1 MPEHGPQGSPSLR
14 KRHIAAVMIGGIVE
28 YYDFVVFTFFALQ
41 IGRAYFPASSEFASL
56 MLSLATFGIG
66 FAMRPLGGM
75 ILGAYADR
83 AGRRAAMT
91 LTLILM
97 GVSIVALALIPP
109 YAAIGI
115 AAPILAVIARLVQGF
130 ALGGE
135 IAPAIACILEGSPER
150 RRGLFVSF
158 FGLFA
163 GAGALLGALVGLLLS
178 WILSP
183 AMLEAD
189 GWRIAFLLGALTLP
203 LGVWLR
209 RSLPE
214 TLPES
219 AATAPHQGGWAIFR
233 EHRRAILLFFVIM
246 AVGNIGFYI
255 FQYATTYAQ
264 NVLHMS
270 PRVAFTSTVS
280 LNAVGIVA
288 TLLGGWLADT
298 VGRKPVFVVSRI
310 AVAVAA
316 VPVFLWIVTDRT
328 PTALIV
334 GVTLLA
340 ALSQL
345 GTGANW
351 IWFAELL
358 PAGVRGRA
366 YGTTYGLAVALFGG
380 TAQMVVAWLIQTTGS
395 DLAPAWYLAAAYL
408 LATIAGLMLPESAP
422 ARLGKET
429 PAIGPS
435 EVPA

>member
-1 MPEHGPQGSPSLR
+1 MPEHGSQDSPSLR

-28 YYDFVVFTFFALQ
+28 YYDFVVFTFFAIQ
-41 IGRAYFPASSEFASL
+41 IGKAYFPASSEFASL

-91 LTLILM
+91 LTLVLM
-97 GVSIVALALIPP
+97 GASIVALAVIPP

-135 IAPAIACILEGSPER
+135 IAPAIACILEGSPAR

-158 FGLFA
+158 FGLFST
-163 GAGALLGALVGLLLS
+163 AGALLGALVGLVLS
-178 WILSP
+178 RILSP
-183 AMLEAD
+183 EMLEAD

-214 TLPES
+214 TLPE
-219 AATAPHQGGWAIFR
+219 AAAAAPRQGSWSILR
-233 EHRRAILLFFVIM
+233 EHRRAILAFFVIM

-255 FQYATTYAQ
+255 YQYATTYAQ
-264 NVLHMS
+264 NVLHMPPS
-270 PRVAFTSTVS
+270 VGFASTVS

-288 TLLGGWLADT
+288 TLLGGWLADA
-298 VGRKPVFVVSRI
+298 VGRKPVFVGSRI
-310 AVAVAA
+310 AVAVVA

-334 GVTLLA
+334 GITLLA

-358 PAGVRGRA
+358 PVEVRGRA

-395 DLAPAWYLAAAYL
+395 DLAPAWYLAGAYL
-408 LATIAGLMLPESAP
+408 VATVAALMLPESAP
-422 ARLGKET
+422 ALLVRPT
-429 PAIGPS
+429 AAPS

>member
-1 MPEHGPQGSPSLR
+1 MPEHGPQDSPSLR
-14 KRHIAAVMIGGIVE
+14 KRHIAAVMIGGVVE
-28 YYDFVVFTFFALQ
+28 YYDFVVFTFFAIQ

-91 LTLILM
+91 LTLVLM
-97 GVSIVALALIPP
+97 GVSIVALAVIPP

-135 IAPAIACILEGSPER
+135 IAPAIACILEGSPAR

-158 FGLFA
+158 FGLFST
-163 GAGALLGALVGLLLS
+163 AGALLGALVGLVLS
-178 WILSP
+178 RILSP
-183 AMLEAD
+183 EMLEAD

-214 TLPES
+214 TLPE
-219 AATAPHQGGWAIFR
+219 AAAAAPRQGGWSILR
-233 EHRRAILLFFVIM
+233 QHRGAILPFFVIM

-264 NVLHMS
+264 NVLHMPPS
-270 PRVAFTSTVS
+270 VGFASTVS

-288 TLLGGWLADT
+288 TLLGGWLADA
-298 VGRKPVFVVSRI
+298 VGRKPVFVGSRI

-358 PAGVRGRA
+358 PAEVRGRA

-380 TAQMVVAWLIQTTGS
+380 TAQMVVAWLIKTTGS

-408 LATIAGLMLPESAP
+408 LATGAALVLPESAP
-422 ARLGKET
+422 ARLARASAAAA
-429 PAIGPS
+429 PN

>member
-1 MPEHGPQGSPSLR
+1 
-14 KRHIAAVMIGGIVE
+14 
-28 YYDFVVFTFFALQ
+28 
-41 IGRAYFPASSEFASL
+41 
-56 MLSLATFGIG
+56 
-66 FAMRPLGGM
+66 
-75 ILGAYADR
+75 
-83 AGRRAAMT
+83 
-91 LTLILM
+91 
-97 GVSIVALALIPP
+97 
-109 YAAIGI
+109 
-115 AAPILAVIARLVQGF
+115 VQGF

-135 IAPAIACILEGSPER
+135 IAPAIACILEGSPDH

-163 GAGALLGALVGLLLS
+163 GAGALLGALVGLVLS

-183 AMLEAD
+183 AMLEVD

-219 AATAPHQGGWAIFR
+219 AAAAPRQGGWAIFR
-233 EHRRAILLFFVIM
+233 EHRRAILPFFVIM

-255 FQYATTYAQ
+255 FQYATTFAQ
-264 NVLHMS
+264 NVLKMPPS
-270 PRVAFTSTVS
+270 VAFASTVS

-298 VGRKPVFVVSRI
+298 VGRKPVFLVSRI

-334 GVTLLA
+334 GITLLA

-358 PAGVRGRA
+358 PVGVRGRA

-380 TAQMVVAWLIQTTGS
+380 TTQMVVAWLIETTGS
-395 DLAPAWYLAAAYL
+395 DLSPAWYLAAAYL
-408 LATIAGLMLPESAP
+408 IATVAGLVLPESAP
-422 ARLGKET
+422 GRLT
-429 PAIGPS
+429 RASSAIAPG
-435 EVPA
+435 EVAA

>member
-1 MPEHGPQGSPSLR
+1 MAEQGPQDSPSLR

-28 YYDFVVFTFFALQ
+28 YYDFVVFTFFAIQ

-75 ILGAYADR
+75 VLGAYADR

-97 GVSIVALALIPP
+97 GASIVALALIPP

-219 AATAPHQGGWAIFR
+219 AAAAPRQGGWSIFL
-233 EHRRAILLFFVIM
+233 EHRRAI
-246 AVGNIGFYI
+246 
-255 FQYATTYAQ
+255 
-264 NVLHMS
+264 
-270 PRVAFTSTVS
+270 
-280 LNAVGIVA
+280 
-288 TLLGGWLADT
+288 
-298 VGRKPVFVVSRI
+298 
-310 AVAVAA
+310 
-316 VPVFLWIVTDRT
+316 
-328 PTALIV
+328 
-334 GVTLLA
+334 
-340 ALSQL
+340 
-345 GTGANW
+345 
-351 IWFAELL
+351 
-358 PAGVRGRA
+358 
-366 YGTTYGLAVALFGG
+366 
-380 TAQMVVAWLIQTTGS
+380 
-395 DLAPAWYLAAAYL
+395 
-408 LATIAGLMLPESAP
+408 
-422 ARLGKET
+422 
-429 PAIGPS
+429 
-435 EVPA
+435 